1 MVSQK
6 EVGKM
11 PKETF
16 FNLNSEKRKKIE
28 EAILEEFSKTPIE
41 KASISNIITNANIP
55 RGSFYQYFEDKEDAI
70 KYIIE
75 NFIETEQKKM
85 CEILKSTNGN
95 IFDASLSIF
104 DHIIERAMI
113 PEKLKLYKNIFSELR
128 RNNTNF
134 FKVKKEN
141 LKNNVELCI
150 NKEMFKFENDEELY
164 SFLEIVNCITR
175 IAILDVVSK
184 RKADKE
190 AKENLKRQL
199 DMLKFGVL
207 K

>member
-1 MVSQK
+1 
-6 EVGKM
+6 M

-16 FNLNSEKRKKIE
+16 FNLNPEKRRKIE

-113 PEKLKLYKNIFSELR
+113 PEKFKLYKNIFSELR

-141 LKNNVELCI
+141 LKNNMELCI
-150 NKEMFKFENDEELY
+150 NKEMFKF
-164 SFLEIVNCITR
+164 
-175 IAILDVVSK
+175 
-184 RKADKE
+184 
-190 AKENLKRQL
+190 
-199 DMLKFGVL
+199 
-207 K
+207 

>member
-1 MVSQK
+1 
-6 EVGKM
+6 M

-16 FNLNSEKRKKIE
+16 FNLNPEKRRKIE

-113 PEKLKLYKNIFSELR
+113 PEKFKLYKNIFSELR

-141 LKNNVELCI
+141 LKNNMELCI

-184 RKADKE
+184 RKTDKD

-199 DMLKFGVL
+199 DILKFGVL

>member
-1 MVSQK
+1 
-6 EVGKM
+6 M

-16 FNLNSEKRKKIE
+16 FNLNPEKRRKIE

-113 PEKLKLYKNIFSELR
+113 PEKFKLYKNIFSELR

-141 LKNNVELCI
+141 LKNNMELCI
-150 NKEMFKFENDEELY
+150 NKEMYKIENDEELY

-184 RKADKE
+184 RKTDKD
-190 AKENLKRQL
+190 AKENVKRQL

>member
-1 MVSQK
+1 
-6 EVGKM
+6 
-11 PKETF
+11 
-16 FNLNSEKRKKIE
+16 
-28 EAILEEFSKTPIE
+28 
-41 KASISNIITNANIP
+41 
-55 RGSFYQYFEDKEDAI
+55 
-70 KYIIE
+70 
-75 NFIETEQKKM
+75 M

-113 PEKLKLYKNIFSELR
+113 PEKFKLYKNIFSELR

-141 LKNNVELCI
+141 LKNNMELCI

-184 RKADKE
+184 RKTDKD

>member
-1 MVSQK
+1 
-6 EVGKM
+6 M

-16 FNLNSEKRKKIE
+16 FNLNPEKRRKIE

-113 PEKLKLYKNIFSELR
+113 PEKFKLYKNIFSELR

-141 LKNNVELCI
+141 LKNNMELCI

-164 SFLEIVNCITR
+164 SFLEIVNCIPR

-184 RKADKE
+184 RKTDKD

>member
-1 MVSQK
+1 
-6 EVGKM
+6 M

-16 FNLNSEKRKKIE
+16 FNLNPEKRRKIE

-113 PEKLKLYKNIFSELR
+113 PEKFKLYKNIFSELR

-141 LKNNVELCI
+141 LKNNMELCI

-184 RKADKE
+184 RKTDKD

>member
-1 MVSQK
+1 
-6 EVGKM
+6 M

-16 FNLNSEKRKKIE
+16 FNLNPEKRRKIE
-28 EAILEEFSKTPIE
+28 EVILEEFSKTPIE

-113 PEKLKLYKNIFSELR
+113 PEKFKLYKNIFSELR

-141 LKNNVELCI
+141 LKNNMELCI

-184 RKADKE
+184 RKTDKD

>member
-1 MVSQK
+1 
-6 EVGKM
+6 M

-16 FNLNSEKRKKIE
+16 FNLNPEKRRKIE

-41 KASISNIITNANIP
+41 KASISNIIINANIP

-113 PEKLKLYKNIFSELR
+113 PEKFKLYKNIFSELR

-141 LKNNVELCI
+141 LKNNMELCI

-184 RKADKE
+184 RKTDKD

-199 DMLKFGVL
+199 DMLKFGVSSSEKL
-207 K
+207 NASL

>member
-1 MVSQK
+1 
-6 EVGKM
+6 M
-11 PKETF
+11 PKDTF

>member
-1 MVSQK
+1 
-6 EVGKM
+6 M

-16 FNLNSEKRKKIE
+16 FNLNPEKRRKIE

-55 RGSFYQYFEDKEDAI
+55 RGSFYQYFEDKEDSI

-113 PEKLKLYKNIFSELR
+113 PEKFKLYKNIFSELR

-141 LKNNVELCI
+141 LKNNMELCI

-184 RKADKE
+184 RKTDKD

>member
-1 MVSQK
+1 
-6 EVGKM
+6 M
-11 PKETF
+11 PKQTF
-16 FNLNSEKRKKIE
+16 FNLKEEKKEKIE
-28 EAILEEFSKTPIE
+28 KALIKEFSNNTFE
-41 KASISNIITNANIP
+41 KASISNIIAEANIP

-113 PEKLKLYKNIFSELR
+113 PEKFKLYKNIFSELR

-141 LKNNVELCI
+141 LKNNMELCI

-184 RKADKE
+184 RKTDKD

>member
-1 MVSQK
+1 
-6 EVGKM
+6 M

-16 FNLNSEKRKKIE
+16 FNLNPEKRRKIE

-41 KASISNIITNANIP
+41 KASISNIIINANIP

-113 PEKLKLYKNIFSELR
+113 PEKFKLYKNIFSELR

-141 LKNNVELCI
+141 LKNNMELCI

-184 RKADKE
+184 RKTDKD

>member
-1 MVSQK
+1 
-6 EVGKM
+6 M

-16 FNLNSEKRKKIE
+16 FNLNPEKRRKIE

-113 PEKLKLYKNIFSELR
+113 PEKFKLYKNIFSELR

-141 LKNNVELCI
+141 LKNNMELCI

-184 RKADKE
+184 RKTDKE
-190 AKENLKRQL
+190 VNLYLYSIIDGRIKKL
-199 DMLKFGVL
+199 
-207 K
+207 

>member
-1 MVSQK
+1 
-6 EVGKM
+6 M

-16 FNLNSEKRKKIE
+16 FNLNPEKRRKIE

-75 NFIETEQKKM
+75 NFIETEQKTR
-85 CEILKSTNGN
+85 CEIMKSTHGN

-113 PEKLKLYKNIFSELR
+113 PEKFKLYKNIFSELR

-141 LKNNVELCI
+141 LKNNMELCI

-184 RKADKE
+184 RKTDKD